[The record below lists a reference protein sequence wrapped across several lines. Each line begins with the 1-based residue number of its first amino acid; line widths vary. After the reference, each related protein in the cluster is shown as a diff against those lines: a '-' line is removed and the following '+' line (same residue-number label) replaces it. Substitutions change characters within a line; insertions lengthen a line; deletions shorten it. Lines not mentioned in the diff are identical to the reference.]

1 MSDYQTLILRNKDY
15 IPAKLQDKI
24 RACRLLIAG
33 CGIGS
38 SFAETAARLGF
49 EHFILVDGDVVDTH
63 NLNRQR
69 YSIEDVDQPKVE
81 ALGRRIQAINPNATV
96 EKFYTYLSVDNAT
109 DLVGKADVVFDT
121 IDFLDLKGIVGLHD
135 ACRTQRKPV
144 ITALAIGWGAGCVYF
159 PSGTAWTFRRLFG
172 LPDEGSVENANYA
185 ATFAKV
191 LERLAQHLDQDVVMA
206 VGKALTVMED
216 GRPCPASQ
224 VAPGA
229 DAVGSLAG
237 TLLVSILAGQPVV
250 EAPMMTTLDVRAT
263 LRQGG
268 IDLQGAGGK

>member
-1 MSDYQTLILRNKDY
+1 MSEYSTLTLRNLDY
-15 IPAKLQDKI
+15 IPPELQAKI

-49 EHFILVDGDVVDTH
+49 EHFVLVDGDVVDAH

-69 YSIEDVDQPKVE
+69 YDTGDIGRPKAE
-81 ALGRRIQAINPNATV
+81 ALGQRIKAINPNAHV
-96 EKFYTYLSVDNAT
+96 EKIYSYLTPDNAA
-109 DLVGKADVVFDT
+109 DLVTQADVIFDT
-121 IDFLDLKGIVGLHD
+121 IDFLDLQGIVGLHD

-144 ITALAIGWGAGCVYF
+144 ITALAMGWGAGCVYF
-159 PSGTAWTFRRLFG
+159 PAGTAWTFRRLFG
-172 LPDEGSVENANYA
+172 LPDEGSVANANYA
-185 ATFAKV
+185 ETFAKV
-191 LERLAQHLDQDVVMA
+191 LQPLAQHLDPDVLTA

-237 TLLVSILAGQPVV
+237 TLLVQILANQPVL
-250 EAPMMTTLDVRAT
+250 EAPRMIAIDVRAA

-268 IDLQGAGGK
+268 INLAE